1 MNKLIFFATVT
12 ENIDSFELT
21 KHNQGPLKQNSVIEQ
36 EIIFDGHEFM
46 VNEEDESILHCKGM
60 LYLTTILIIIIK
72 IEFCPCPIY

>member
-1 MNKLIFFATVT
+1 MT

-36 EIIFDGHEFM
+36 EIIFDDHEFM

-60 LYLTTILIIIIK
+60 LYLTSITIILIIIIK